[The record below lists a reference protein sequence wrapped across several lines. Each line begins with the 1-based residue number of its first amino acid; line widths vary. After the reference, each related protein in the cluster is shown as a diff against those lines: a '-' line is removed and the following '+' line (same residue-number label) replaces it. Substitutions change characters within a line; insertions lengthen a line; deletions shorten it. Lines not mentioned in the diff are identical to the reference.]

1 MGPVGGKALP
11 NGAKGQA
18 DMQITGRH
26 PFQTR
31 AAVFA
36 LLLAA
41 VLPGA
46 SAARAADETP
56 GTGLP
61 VPRFVSLKADKVNV
75 RNGPN
80 RDQDVAWIFTRS
92 GLPVE
97 ITAEFETWRRIRDAD
112 GAEGWVYH
120 SMLSGRR
127 TALVAPWS
135 KDSTIVLR
143 DKPDA
148 NARVAARLEPSVL
161 GTVKSCD
168 GKWCRLMGDG
178 FDGFIEQSKLW
189 GVYPNEKVD

>member
-1 MGPVGGKALP
+1 
-11 NGAKGQA
+11 
-18 DMQITGRH
+18 MQITRWH
-26 PFQTR
+26 LFQTR
-31 AAVFA
+31 AAAFA

-46 SAARAADETP
+46 GARAADDTP

-80 RDQDVAWIFTRS
+80 RDQDVAWIFTRA

-97 ITAEFETWRRIRDAD
+97 ITAEFETWRRIRDAE

-127 TALVAPWS
+127 TALVAPWG
-135 KDSTIVLR
+135 KDTTATLR

-148 NARVAARLEPSVL
+148 GAKIAARLEPGVL
-161 GTVKSCD
+161 GTVKTCD
-168 GKWCRLMGDG
+168 GKWCRLVGDG
-178 FDGFIEQSKLW
+178 FDGFIEQNKLW